1 MKTSSSKNGKTKQ
14 SQRELKPPWNHHDSL
29 LVPAH
34 WSPIS
39 KICWASAT
47 LGVTLAC
54 SHWSLGRRARRLGV
68 LRGALRGPKARAGRV
83 AGARQRN
90 PPGCWFASLGPW
102 PAMRHSN
109 FLSVPGWQINDLLER
124 WQITCNSVLL
134 WINGCRIVFG
144 MFFASGVV
152 FFVLFPGTICLVFA
166 TVWN

>member
-34 WSPIS
+34 WSPVS

-54 SHWSLGRRARRLGV
+54 SHWSLGRRARRLGA